1 MFQLTKQLLL
11 APSINCLGFPV
22 EDCKKAVT
30 IKFSLDR
37 RAGKINREINLKAE
51 KEFD

>member
-1 MFQLTKQLLL
+1 MLPANKTTSL
-11 APSINCLGFPV
+11 ALSTTCLSFPV